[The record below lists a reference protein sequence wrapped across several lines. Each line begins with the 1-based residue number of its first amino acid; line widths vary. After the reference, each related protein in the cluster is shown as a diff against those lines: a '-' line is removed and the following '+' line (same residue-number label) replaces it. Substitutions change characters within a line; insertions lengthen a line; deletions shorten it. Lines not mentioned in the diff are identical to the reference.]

1 MSRRPIGE
9 DVMASK
15 SKKQRTKK
23 ESATSLVLLSLT
35 VGVLALL
42 QNKYGIASDI
52 YGFYGMHFYD
62 GRNLWPFS
70 EKILEG
76 DTIVQHPVEY
86 PALTGLIMW
95 LISFLVSPSATAIY
109 SYYRITAALQI
120 VLLAISAYLIFK
132 LAGKKYG
139 CYFVLAPAVL
149 YSLNRNWDIWAVAA
163 MLLAIYLFEKKRF
176 QLSAIL
182 LAVSIATKF
191 FPIVL
196 MLPILII
203 FLRDKQLKLFIRYA
217 LTTVAAWV
225 VINLPFVLINYE
237 GWAYFYKF
245 SAERGLGSA
254 SFFEITSIVVPSI
267 TFSSIHFYILNILA
281 LVVVT
286 IYFAKLKSVPTL
298 AATSFFV
305 MFGFILFNKQYSFQ
319 YVIWLSVLAV
329 LTFSYLKR
337 EHRESLLYVYILW
350 QAFELAFQYAFFQ
363 MLLTNTFANTATPMT
378 ITVSKGAY
386 GYIGVAR
393 YIVAVVFALLLAKFF
408 FAANAE
414 SAQSQENMKSRQ
426 QNN

>member
-1 MSRRPIGE
+1 
-9 DVMASK
+9 MASK
-15 SKKQRTKK
+15 SKKQRVKK
-23 ESATSLVLLSLT
+23 ENATSLILLSLL

-42 QNKYGIASDI
+42 QNKFGQFSDI
-52 YGFYGMHFYD
+52 RGFYGMHFYD
-62 GRNLWPFS
+62 GQHLWPFS
-70 EKILEG
+70 EKTLLG
-76 DTIVQHPVEY
+76 DTKVQHPVEY

-95 LISFLVSPSATAIY
+95 LLSFLVSPSQTAIFD
-109 SYYRITAALQI
+109 YYRITAAFQI

-139 CYFVLAPAVL
+139 FYFILAPAVL
-149 YSLNRNWDIWAVAA
+149 YSLNRNWDIWAIAA
-163 MLLAIYLFEKKRF
+163 MMLAIYLFEKKRF

-196 MLPILII
+196 MLPIMII
-203 FLRDKQLKLFIRYA
+203 FLRNKQIKLFIRYA
-217 LTTVAAWV
+217 LTTAIAWT

-254 SFFEITSIVVPSI
+254 SFFEITNIILPSV
-267 TFSSIHFYILNILA
+267 TFSSIHFYILNTLA
-281 LVVVT
+281 LVAVT
-286 IYFAKLKSVPTL
+286 TYFVRLKSVPTL

-305 MFGFILFNKQYSFQ
+305 MFGFILFNKQYSMQ
-319 YVIWLSVLAV
+319 YVIWLSALAV

-337 EHRESLLYVYILW
+337 EHKELLIYVYILW
-350 QAFELAFQYAFFQ
+350 QTLELAFQYSFFQ
-363 MLLTNTFANTATPMT
+363 KILTSTYANTATPMT
-378 ITVSKGAY
+378 ITVSNTAY

-393 YIVAVVFALLLAKFF
+393 YILAVIFALLLAKFF
-408 FAANAE
+408 SAANAE
-414 SAQSQENMKSRQ
+414 SAQNQESIKFRQ

>member
-1 MSRRPIGE
+1 
-9 DVMASK
+9 MASK
-15 SKKQRTKK
+15 SKKQRVKK
-23 ESATSLVLLSLT
+23 ENATSLILLSLL

-42 QNKYGIASDI
+42 QNKFGQFSDI
-52 YGFYGMHFYD
+52 RGFYGMHFYD
-62 GRNLWPFS
+62 GQHLWPFS
-70 EKILEG
+70 EKTLLG
-76 DTIVQHPVEY
+76 DTKVQHPVEY

-95 LISFLVSPSATAIY
+95 LLSFLVSPSQTAVFD
-109 SYYRITAALQI
+109 YYRITAAFQI

-139 CYFVLAPAVL
+139 FYFILAPAVL
-149 YSLNRNWDIWAVAA
+149 YSLNRNWDIWAIAA

-196 MLPILII
+196 MLPIMII
-203 FLRDKQLKLFIRYA
+203 FLRNKQIKLFIRYA
-217 LTTVAAWV
+217 LTTAIAWT

-254 SFFEITSIVVPSI
+254 SFFEITNIILPSI
-267 TFSSIHFYILNILA
+267 TFSSIHFYILNTLA
-281 LVVVT
+281 LVAVT
-286 IYFAKLKSVPTL
+286 TYFVRLKSVPTL

-305 MFGFILFNKQYSFQ
+305 MFGFILFNKQYSMQ
-319 YVIWLSVLAV
+319 YVIWLSALAV

-337 EHRESLLYVYILW
+337 EHKELLIYVYILW
-350 QAFELAFQYAFFQ
+350 QSLELAFQYSFFQ
-363 MLLTNTFANTATPMT
+363 KILTSTYANTATPMT
-378 ITVSKGAY
+378 ITVSNTAY

-393 YIVAVVFALLLAKFF
+393 YILAVIFALLLAKFF
-408 FAANAE
+408 SAANAE
-414 SAQSQENMKSRQ
+414 SAQSQENIKSRQ

>member
-1 MSRRPIGE
+1 
-9 DVMASK
+9 MASK
-15 SKKQRTKK
+15 SKKQRLKK
-23 ESATSLVLLSLT
+23 ESATSLILLSLT
-35 VGVLALL
+35 VGILALL
-42 QNKYGIASDI
+42 QNKYGQFSDI
-52 YGFYGMHFYD
+52 RGFYGMHFYD
-62 GRNLWPFS
+62 GKHLWPFS
-70 EKILEG
+70 EKILVGE
-76 DTIVQHPVEY
+76 TKIQHPVEY

-95 LISFLVSPSATAIY
+95 LLSFLVSPSDTAVFD
-109 SYYRITAALQI
+109 YYRITASFQI
-120 VLLAISAYLIFK
+120 ALLAASAYFIYK
-132 LAGKKYG
+132 LVGKKYAF
-139 CYFVLAPAVL
+139 YFILAPAVL
-149 YSLNRNWDIWAVAA
+149 YSLNRNWDIWAIAA
-163 MLLAIYLFEKKRF
+163 MLLAIYLFEKKKF

-203 FLRDKQLKLFIRYA
+203 FLRNKQLKLFIRYA
-217 LTTVAAWV
+217 LTTAAAWV
-225 VINLPFVLINYE
+225 VINLPFILINYE

-267 TFSSIHFYILNILA
+267 TFSSIHFYVLNILA

-305 MFGFILFNKQYSFQ
+305 MFGFILFNKQYSMQ
-319 YVIWLSVLAV
+319 YVIWLSALAV

-337 EHRESLLYVYILW
+337 EHKELLTYVYILW
-350 QAFELAFQYAFFQ
+350 QSLELAFQYSFFQ
-363 MLLTNTFANTATPMT
+363 KILTSTYENTPTPMT
-378 ITVSKGAY
+378 ITVSNTAY
-386 GYIGVAR
+386 GYVGVAR

-408 FAANAE
+408 LAVNAE
-414 SAQSQENMKSRQ
+414 SAHSQENIKSRQ

>member
-1 MSRRPIGE
+1 
-9 DVMASK
+9 MASK
-15 SKKQRTKK
+15 SKKQRVKK
-23 ESATSLVLLSLT
+23 ENATSLILLSLL

-42 QNKYGIASDI
+42 QNKFGQFSDI
-52 YGFYGMHFYD
+52 RGFYGMHFYD
-62 GRNLWPFS
+62 GQHLWPFS
-70 EKILEG
+70 EKTLLG
-76 DTIVQHPVEY
+76 DTKVQHPVEY

-95 LISFLVSPSATAIY
+95 LLSFLVSPSQTAVFD
-109 SYYRITAALQI
+109 YYRITAAFQI

-139 CYFVLAPAVL
+139 FYFILAPAVL
-149 YSLNRNWDIWAVAA
+149 YSLNRNWDIWAIAA
-163 MLLAIYLFEKKRF
+163 MMIAIYLFEKKRF

-196 MLPILII
+196 MLPIMII
-203 FLRDKQLKLFIRYA
+203 FLRNKQIKLFIRYA
-217 LTTVAAWV
+217 LTTAIAWA

-254 SFFEITSIVVPSI
+254 SFFEITNIILPSI
-267 TFSSIHFYILNILA
+267 TFSSIHFYILNTLA
-281 LVVVT
+281 LVAVT
-286 IYFAKLKSVPTL
+286 TYFVRLKSVPTL

-305 MFGFILFNKQYSFQ
+305 MFGFILFNKQYSMQ
-319 YVIWLSVLAV
+319 YVIWLSALAV

-337 EHRESLLYVYILW
+337 EHKELLIYVYILW
-350 QAFELAFQYAFFQ
+350 QTLELAFQYSFFQ
-363 MLLTNTFANTATPMT
+363 KILTSTYANTATPMT
-378 ITVSKGAY
+378 ITVSNTAY

-393 YIVAVVFALLLAKFF
+393 YILAVIFALLLAKFF
-408 FAANAE
+408 SAANAE
-414 SAQSQENMKSRQ
+414 SAQNQESIKFRQ

>member
-1 MSRRPIGE
+1 
-9 DVMASK
+9 MASK
-15 SKKQRTKK
+15 SKKQRVKK
-23 ESATSLVLLSLT
+23 ENATSLILLSLL

-42 QNKYGIASDI
+42 QNKFGQFSDI
-52 YGFYGMHFYD
+52 RGFYGMHFYD
-62 GRNLWPFS
+62 GQHLWPFS
-70 EKILEG
+70 EKTLLG
-76 DTIVQHPVEY
+76 DTKVQHPVEY

-95 LISFLVSPSATAIY
+95 LLSFLVSPSQTAVFD
-109 SYYRITAALQI
+109 YYRITAAFQI

-139 CYFVLAPAVL
+139 FYFILAPAVL
-149 YSLNRNWDIWAVAA
+149 YSLNRNWDIWAIAA

-196 MLPILII
+196 MLPIMII
-203 FLRDKQLKLFIRYA
+203 FLRNKQIKLFIRYA
-217 LTTVAAWV
+217 VTTAVAWA

-237 GWAYFYKF
+237 GWVYFYKF

-254 SFFEITSIVVPSI
+254 SFFEITNIILPSI

-281 LVVVT
+281 LVAVT
-286 IYFAKLKSVPTL
+286 TYFVKLKSVPTL

-305 MFGFILFNKQYSFQ
+305 MFGFILFNKQYSMQ
-319 YVIWLSVLAV
+319 YVIWLSALAV

-337 EHRESLLYVYILW
+337 EHKELLIYVYILW
-350 QAFELAFQYAFFQ
+350 QSLELAFQYSFFQ
-363 MLLTNTFANTATPMT
+363 KILTSTYANTATPMT
-378 ITVSKGAY
+378 ITVSNTAY

-393 YIVAVVFALLLAKFF
+393 YILAVIFALLLAKFF
-408 FAANAE
+408 SAANAE
-414 SAQSQENMKSRQ
+414 SAQNQESIKSRQ

>member
-1 MSRRPIGE
+1 
-9 DVMASK
+9 MASK
-15 SKKQRTKK
+15 SKKQRVKK
-23 ESATSLVLLSLT
+23 ENATSLILLSLL

-42 QNKYGIASDI
+42 QNKFGQFSDI
-52 YGFYGMHFYD
+52 RGFYGMHFYD
-62 GRNLWPFS
+62 GQHLWPFS
-70 EKILEG
+70 EKTLLG
-76 DTIVQHPVEY
+76 DTKVQHPVEY

-95 LISFLVSPSATAIY
+95 LLSFLVSPSQTAIFD
-109 SYYRITAALQI
+109 YYRITAAFQI

-139 CYFVLAPAVL
+139 FYFILAPAVL
-149 YSLNRNWDIWAVAA
+149 YSLNRNWDIWAIAA

-196 MLPILII
+196 MLPIMII
-203 FLRDKQLKLFIRYA
+203 FLRNKQIKLFIRYA
-217 LTTVAAWV
+217 LTTAIAWG

-254 SFFEITSIVVPSI
+254 SFFEITNIILPSI
-267 TFSSIHFYILNILA
+267 TFSSIHFYILNTLA
-281 LVVVT
+281 LVAVT
-286 IYFAKLKSVPTL
+286 TYFVRLKSVPTL

-305 MFGFILFNKQYSFQ
+305 MFGFILFNKQYSMQ
-319 YVIWLSVLAV
+319 YVIWLSALAV

-337 EHRESLLYVYILW
+337 EHKELLIYVYILW
-350 QAFELAFQYAFFQ
+350 QTLELAFQYSFFQ
-363 MLLTNTFANTATPMT
+363 KILTSTYANTATPMT
-378 ITVSKGAY
+378 ITVSNTAY

-393 YIVAVVFALLLAKFF
+393 YILAVIFALLLAKFF
-408 FAANAE
+408 SAANAE
-414 SAQSQENMKSRQ
+414 SAQNQESIKFRQ

>member
-1 MSRRPIGE
+1 
-9 DVMASK
+9 MASK
-15 SKKQRTKK
+15 SKKQRLKK
-23 ESATSLVLLSLT
+23 ESATSLVLLSIA
-35 VGVLALL
+35 VGILALL
-42 QNKYGIASDI
+42 QNKFGQFSDI
-52 YGFYGMHFYD
+52 RGFYGMHFFD
-62 GRNLWPFS
+62 GQHLWPFS
-70 EKILEG
+70 EKTLLG
-76 DTIVQHPVEY
+76 DTKVQHPVEY

-95 LISFLVSPSATAIY
+95 LLSFLVSPSQTAVFD
-109 SYYRITAALQI
+109 YYRITAAFQI

-139 CYFVLAPAVL
+139 FYFILAPAVL
-149 YSLNRNWDIWAVAA
+149 YSLNRNWDIWAIAA

-196 MLPILII
+196 MLPIMII
-203 FLRDKQLKLFIRYA
+203 FLRNKQIKLFIRYA
-217 LTTVAAWV
+217 LTTAIAWT

-254 SFFEITSIVVPSI
+254 SFFEITNIILPSI
-267 TFSSIHFYILNILA
+267 TFSSIHFYILNTLA
-281 LVVVT
+281 LVAVT
-286 IYFAKLKSVPTL
+286 TYFVRLKSVPTL

-305 MFGFILFNKQYSFQ
+305 MFGFILFNKQYSMQ
-319 YVIWLSVLAV
+319 YVIWLSALAV

-337 EHRESLLYVYILW
+337 EHKELLIYVYILW
-350 QAFELAFQYAFFQ
+350 QTLELAFQYSFFQ
-363 MLLTNTFANTATPMT
+363 KILTSTYANTATPMT
-378 ITVSKGAY
+378 ITVSNTAY

-393 YIVAVVFALLLAKFF
+393 YILAVIFALLLAKFF
-408 FAANAE
+408 SAANAE
-414 SAQSQENMKSRQ
+414 SAQNQESIKFRQ

>member
-1 MSRRPIGE
+1 
-9 DVMASK
+9 MASK
-15 SKKQRTKK
+15 SKKQLLKK
-23 ESATSLVLLSLT
+23 ESATSLILLSIT
-35 VGVLALL
+35 VGILALL
-42 QNKYGIASDI
+42 QNKFGQFSDI
-52 YGFYGMHFYD
+52 RGFYGMHFYD
-62 GRNLWPFS
+62 GQHLWPFS
-70 EKILEG
+70 EKTLAG
-76 DTIVQHPVEY
+76 DTKVQHPVEY

-95 LISFLVSPSATAIY
+95 LLSFLVSPSDTAVFD
-109 SYYRITAALQI
+109 YYRITASFQI
-120 VLLAISAYLIFK
+120 ALLAASAYLIYK
-132 LAGKKYG
+132 LVGKKYAF
-139 CYFVLAPAVL
+139 YFILAPAVL
-149 YSLNRNWDIWAVAA
+149 YSLNRNWDIWAIAA

-203 FLRDKQLKLFIRYA
+203 FLRNKQLKLFISYA
-217 LTTVAAWV
+217 LTTAAAWV

-267 TFSSIHFYILNILA
+267 TFSSIHFYVLNILA

-305 MFGFILFNKQYSFQ
+305 MFGFILFNKQYSMQ
-319 YVIWLSVLAV
+319 YVIWLSALAV

-337 EHRESLLYVYILW
+337 EHKELLTYVYILW
-350 QAFELAFQYAFFQ
+350 QSLELAFQYSFFQ
-363 MLLTNTFANTATPMT
+363 KILTSTYENTPTPMT
-378 ITVSKGAY
+378 ITVSNTAY
-386 GYIGVAR
+386 GYVGVAR

-408 FAANAE
+408 FAVNAE
-414 SAQSQENMKSRQ
+414 LAKSQENIKYRQ